1 MQPTKEKIK
10 GLRYELEFAIPAA
23 SLAGKVE
30 AEVAELAK
38 GYKEKGFRPG
48 KVPAAHIKAKFG
60 QELEARALEALV
72 NEIFGA
78 YAEDKKLKLATSPR
92 VDIGEIAE
100 GKDVP
105 FSVVAEVLP
114 EIPATDLA
122 KIAVVKPV
130 AKAGA
135 KEIDESIR
143 KIAESRYTSELVDRK
158 AKKGDVAVIDFEGF
172 KDGAAFAG
180 GKGEN
185 YNLELGSGQ
194 FIPGFEDQLIGAKA
208 GDDAEVKVSFPK
220 DYHAAELAGAK
231 VVFKVR
237 VREVREKVVPEIND
251 AFAKELKRESLEDL
265 RKYVGEILDEN
276 YARAS
281 EDLMK
286 DSLFGELLKIK
297 IELPESLVESDID
310 VLMSG
315 QKGDEK
321 TLEKKRKEL
330 RKEAE
335 ERTKLGLIVASI
347 GERAGIKVEEHEL
360 RQAVISEAMRYGG
373 RERNVMEWY
382 AKDPHALAPLRAR
395 IFEDKAV
402 KHALGVAVV
411 KEKSVKPE
419 DLVKKN

>member
-1 MQPTKEKIK
+1 MQPIKEKIK
-10 GLRYELEFAIPAA
+10 GLKYELEFVIPAA
-23 SLAGKVE
+23 DLAGKIE

-38 GYKEKGFRPG
+38 NYKEKGFRPG
-48 KVPAAHIKAKFG
+48 KVPTAHIKAKFG

-92 VDIGEIAE
+92 VDIGKVAE
-100 GKDVP
+100 GKDVS
-105 FSVVAEVLP
+105 FSVAAEILP
-114 EIPATDLA
+114 EIPAIDLA
-122 KIAVVKPV
+122 KITVVKPV

-135 KEIDESIR
+135 KEIDESIK
-143 KIAESRYTSELVDRK
+143 KIAESRYTSEVVDRK

-172 KDGAAFAG
+172 RDGAAFAG

-185 YNLELGSGQ
+185 FNLELGSGQ
-194 FIPGFEDQLIGAKA
+194 FIPGFEEQLIGAKA
-208 GDDAEVKVSFPK
+208 GDDVEVKVAFPK

-251 AFAKELKRESLEDL
+251 AFAKELKRGSLEDL
-265 RKYVGEILDEN
+265 KKYVGGILDGN
-276 YARAS
+276 YAHAA
-281 EDLMK
+281 EDSMK
-286 DSLFGELLKIK
+286 DSLFSELLKIK
-297 IELPESLVESDID
+297 IELPESLVESDLD

-315 QKGDEK
+315 QKGDDK
-321 TLEKKRKEL
+321 TLEKKRKEF

-335 ERTKLGLIVASI
+335 ERTKLGLLIASI

-360 RQAVISEAMRYGG
+360 RQAIISEAMRYSGQ
-373 RERNVMEWY
+373 EQKVIEWY
-382 AKDPHALAPLRAR
+382 AKDPTALAPLRAR

-402 KHALGVAVV
+402 KHALGVVGV
-411 KEKSVKPE
+411 KEKPVKPD
-419 DLVKKN
+419 DLAKKN